1 MPSHWD
7 FGASTY
13 EYWGD
18 ANFQSIM
25 IIYGINFSSFCK
37 WQERRWLCAKRN
49 SKSIA
54 LCLKRVWKGGNT
66 ENKTQGNFSLTW
78 LYWLLF
84 NYLDQ
89 FFERS
94 LKPIN
99 RLTSFYFLWH
109 LGELYD
115 HKKHLWIFIEWQ
127 EMKTTQH
134 ITKGQPCLDR
144 SLWLL
149 PNATF
154 PTIVP
159 THTHTQ
165 IHASK
170 DI

>member
-1 MPSHWD
+1 MPSHWG

-54 LCLKRVWKGGNT
+54 LCLKRVWKSGNT

-115 HKKHLWIFIEWQ
+115 HRKHLWIFIEWQ
-127 EMKTTQH
+127 AYYQGPTLP
-134 ITKGQPCLDR
+134 GQEPVASPECNIPNHC
-144 SLWLL
+144 
-149 PNATF
+149 PNAHA
-154 PTIVP
+154 
-159 THTHTQ
+159 HTNTCLKGH
-165 IHASK
+165 INK
-170 DI
+170 